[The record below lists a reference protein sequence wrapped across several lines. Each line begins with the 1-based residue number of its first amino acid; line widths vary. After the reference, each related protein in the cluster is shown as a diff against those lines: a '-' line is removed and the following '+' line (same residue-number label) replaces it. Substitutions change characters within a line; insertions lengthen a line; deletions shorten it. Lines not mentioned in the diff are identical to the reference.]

1 MKRCQSSAFY
11 IRIPSPS
18 SASNDGLVS
27 PSPSTIMPE
36 VFVEANRAGGPDRGE
51 DVDEKEAIDAD
62 EEEEGSTGGT
72 K

>member
-1 MKRCQSSAFY
+1 
-11 IRIPSPS
+11 
-18 SASNDGLVS
+18 
-27 PSPSTIMPE
+27 MPE